1 MATLIST
8 NSSNNAKRRIAK
20 ATRTI
25 GNMRKTVKRI
35 DELAKRTTQRQADPQ
50 K

>member
-1 MATLIST
+1 MAAVIST

-25 GNMRKTVKRI
+25 ENMRKTVNRI
-35 DELAKRTTQRQADPQ
+35 EELAKRTTQRQAEPQ